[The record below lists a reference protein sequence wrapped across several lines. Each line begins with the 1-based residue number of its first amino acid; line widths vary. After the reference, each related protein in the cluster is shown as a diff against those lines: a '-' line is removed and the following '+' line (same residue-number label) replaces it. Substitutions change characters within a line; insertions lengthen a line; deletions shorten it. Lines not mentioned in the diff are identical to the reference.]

1 MDLLTNAARANKK
14 SLPEGELVEKA
25 LDKVLSMFVEFL
37 TEGDLPR
44 VVLQKVY
51 SKYFRKIHRK
61 HLKTCKLIKNILRQR
76 FFLWALWNFSE
87 QLFYKKPVNGCFW
100 RDRRENRMEM
110 LIFTINLFLVSF
122 YTPWKHQKTYAILM
136 FSRSLERDQ
145 WHEMGQQ
152 EFYFSFLVTLRSTK
166 FV

>member
-1 MDLLTNAARANKK
+1 MILKERVNEAMDLLTNAARANKK

-76 FFLWALWNFSE
+76 FFL
-87 QLFYKKPVNGCFW
+87 
-100 RDRRENRMEM
+100 
-110 LIFTINLFLVSF
+110 
-122 YTPWKHQKTYAILM
+122 
-136 FSRSLERDQ
+136 
-145 WHEMGQQ
+145 
-152 EFYFSFLVTLRSTK
+152 
-166 FV
+166 